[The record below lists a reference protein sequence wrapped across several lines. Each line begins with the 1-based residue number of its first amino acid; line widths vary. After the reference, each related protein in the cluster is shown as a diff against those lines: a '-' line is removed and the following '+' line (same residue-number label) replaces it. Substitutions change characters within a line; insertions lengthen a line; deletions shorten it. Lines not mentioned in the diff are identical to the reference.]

1 MTDFKLTQDE
11 ISSLKV
17 THRTTRKKREA
28 DRIKTIILLGTGWSV
43 REVAEV
49 LMLDDDTIR
58 NYLSRYK
65 EGKLELLLKDSHK
78 GYGGKLSKSE
88 IVQLDDHLNNNTYGR
103 TQDIVFHVS
112 KHFKVKYSISG
123 MRDFLHRI
131 GYAYKKPKLTPP

>member
-17 THRTTRKKREA
+17 THRSTKKRREA
-28 DRIKTIILLGTGWSV
+28 DRIKTIILVGTGWSI

-65 EGKLELLLKDSHK
+65 EGKLKLLLKDSHK
-78 GYGGKLSKSE
+78 GYGGK
-88 IVQLDDHLNNNTYGR
+88 
-103 TQDIVFHVS
+103 
-112 KHFKVKYSISG
+112 
-123 MRDFLHRI
+123 
-131 GYAYKKPKLTPP
+131 